1 MIIVGARHARVSKT
15 LDPATRRDDII
26 IPLRDTALFPFSND
40 INGERNTLVQGSWN
54 ELRD

>member
-15 LDPATRRDDII
+15 LDPTTRRDDII
-26 IPLRDTALFPFSND
+26 IPLRDTALFPFSNH
-40 INGERNTLVQGSWN
+40 INERNTLVQGSWN